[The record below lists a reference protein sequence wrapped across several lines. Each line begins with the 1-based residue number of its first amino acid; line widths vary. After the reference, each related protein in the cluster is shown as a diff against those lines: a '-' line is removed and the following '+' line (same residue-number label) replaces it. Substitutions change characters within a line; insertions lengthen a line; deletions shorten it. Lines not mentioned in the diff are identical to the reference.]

1 MGALDGKVALVTGSG
16 RGIGAAIALKLA
28 RSGAS
33 IVVSELDPDPAAEMV
48 AAITGEGGRAVA
60 LVGDVAA
67 PDFGE
72 RAVAAALESFGDL
85 DIIVN
90 NAGYIWN
97 GAIQNISDA
106 QWYAMIDVHATAP
119 FRILRAAQPHFRAAA
134 KREDEAGAPKYR
146 KVVNISSVSGL
157 YGAATQFAYA
167 AAKASLIGVT
177 RTLAKEW
184 GRFRV
189 NVNCVAFGYIDTRLT
204 QRFAGSPPTIDIKGE
219 RHKVGLDT
227 RLIDVLTPSIPL
239 GRPGTPEEAAGS
251 VYLLCIPESDYIS
264 GQVLVCDGGGA
275 RL

>member
-1 MGALDGKVALVTGSG
+1 MGALDGRVALVTGAG
-16 RGIGAAIALKLA
+16 RGIGAAITHKLA

-33 IVVSELDPDPAAEMV
+33 VVVAELDAGPAAETV
-48 AAITGEGGRAVA
+48 QAITTQGGRALA

-72 RAVAAALESFGDL
+72 KAVAAALDAFGDL
-85 DIIVN
+85 DVIVN

-97 GAIQNISDA
+97 TAIQNMSDD

-134 KREDEAGAPKYR
+134 KREEEAGTPKYR

-184 GRFRV
+184 GRYRV
-189 NVNCVAFGYIDTRLT
+189 NVNCVAFGLIDTRLT
-204 QRFAGSPPTIDIKGE
+204 QRFEGPPPTIDIKGAP
-219 RHKVGLDT
+219 HKVGLEGRMLDAIAPT
-227 RLIDVLTPSIPL
+227 IPL
-239 GRPGTPEEAAGS
+239 GRAGTPEEAAGS
-251 VYLLCIPESDYIS
+251 VYLFCIPESDYIS
-264 GQVLVCDGGGA
+264 GQILVCDGGGA

>member
-1 MGALDGKVALVTGSG
+1 MGTLDGKVALVTGAG
-16 RGIGAAIALKLA
+16 RGIGAAIARKLA
-28 RSGAS
+28 DSGANV
-33 IVVSELDPDPAAEMV
+33 VVSELDPDPAAETV
-48 AAITGEGGRAVA
+48 AAITARGGSAVT

-67 PDFGE
+67 ADFGE
-72 RAVAAALESFGDL
+72 RAVAAALEAFGDL

-97 GAIQNISDA
+97 STIQNMSDA

-134 KREDEAGAPKYR
+134 KCEEEAGTPKHR
-146 KVVNISSVSGL
+146 KVVNISSVSGV
-157 YGAATQFAYA
+157 YGAATQFAYS
-167 AAKASLIGVT
+167 AAKASLIGAT

-204 QRFAGSPPTIDIKGE
+204 QRFEGQPATIDVKGQQ
-219 RHKVGLDT
+219 HKVGLDA
-227 RLIDVLTPSIPL
+227 RMIDALTPTIPL
-239 GRPGTPEEAAGS
+239 GRAGTPEEAAGA
-251 VYLLCIPESDYIS
+251 VYLFCIPESNYVS

>member
-1 MGALDGKVALVTGSG
+1 MGALDGRVALVTGAG
-16 RGIGAAIALKLA
+16 RGIGAAITHKLA

-33 IVVSELDPDPAAEMV
+33 VVVAELDAGPAAETV
-48 AAITGEGGRAVA
+48 QAITTQGGRAVA

-72 RAVAAALESFGDL
+72 KAVAAALDAFGDL
-85 DIIVN
+85 DVIVN

-97 GAIQNISDA
+97 STIQNMSDA

-134 KREDEAGAPKYR
+134 KREEEAGTPKHR

-157 YGAATQFAYA
+157 YGAATQFAYS

-204 QRFAGSPPTIDIKGE
+204 QRFERQPATIEVKGQQ
-219 RHKVGLDT
+219 HKVGLDA
-227 RLIDVLTPSIPL
+227 RMIDALTPTIPL
-239 GRPGTPEEAAGS
+239 GRAGTAEEAAGA
-251 VYLLCIPESDYIS
+251 VYLFCIPESDYVS